1 MAASPCWKV
10 FNPQGEYV
18 ASCKHVEDA
27 AMIVGSY
34 GEGARIS
41 YQRQFTV
48 WHEGHEHQPASDSW
62 DYVAQVVHERF
73 EVFASARI
81 MAGAQSKSRTK
92 ESDRWTNL
100 ISPRFP
106 SS

>member
-18 ASCKHVEDA
+18 ASCKHAEDA
-27 AMIVGSY
+27 AALVATLGRDAKVSWKR
-34 GEGARIS
+34 EVW
-41 YQRQFTV
+41 V
-48 WHEGHEHQPASDSW
+48 WHEGREAAEAIDSY
-62 DYVAQVVHERF
+62 DTAADLMRERF

-81 MAGAQSKSRTK
+81 MGGAQTKSPMK
-92 ESDRWTNL
+92 ESTRCRRL

-106 SS
+106 SF

>member
-41 YQRQFTV
+41 YQRRFTV
-48 WHEGHEHQPASDSW
+48 WHEGHEHQAAADSW

-73 EVFASARI
+73 EVYASARI
-81 MAGAQSKSRTK
+81 MAGAQTASRTK
-92 ESDRWTNL
+92 EPMRWTNV